1 MPKCE
6 LFLGSEGKVHTIG
19 RSRHPLCHPAP
30 VPGLLLLLQADGHFE
45 AIELYRCGK
54 QQEGEVAVQVRWFI
68 IFVNNYL
75 LHLLSLQAGVLEY
88 SGSHDHS
95 DIFQGHF

>member
-6 LFLGSEGKVHTIG
+6 LFLGSEGKVHTIR

-54 QQEGEVAVQVRWFI
+54 QQEGEVTVQVRWFI